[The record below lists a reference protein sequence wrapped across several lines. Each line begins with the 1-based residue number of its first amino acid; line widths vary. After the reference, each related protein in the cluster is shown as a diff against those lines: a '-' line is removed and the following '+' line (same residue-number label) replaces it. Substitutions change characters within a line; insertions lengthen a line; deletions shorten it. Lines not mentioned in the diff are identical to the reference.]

1 MKFSEAKKIV
11 SKMNEAKKEIEK
23 LVTIMGTEAL
33 NHFTKSFRDQGF
45 TDESWEAWK
54 RRKNKDSKRGRGY
67 DTYRHQGTDEAEGKR
82 FRVKREAPRSVKNR
96 AILVRTGELRRSL
109 QKRNLGRYSVVIK
122 SDKIYANVHNEGLRS
137 GRGGGFTM
145 KKRQFVG
152 YSEVLN
158 RRLQQRINI
167 RLNRIFK

>member
-1 MKFSEAKKIV
+1 
-11 SKMNEAKKEIEK
+11 MNEAKKEIEN

-45 TDESWEAWK
+45 TDTSLKKWDA
-54 RRKNKDSKRGRGY
+54 RKKETDTRGRK
-67 DTYRHQGTDEAEGKR
+67 DRN
-82 FRVKREAPRSVKNR
+82 RSSR

>member
-1 MKFSEAKKIV
+1 MRFNEAKKIV
-11 SKMNEAKKEIEK
+11 AKMNEAKKEIEN

-45 TDESWEAWK
+45 TDTSLKKWDA
-54 RRKNKDSKRGRGY
+54 RKKETDTRGRK
-67 DTYRHQGTDEAEGKR
+67 DRN
-82 FRVKREAPRSVKNR
+82 RSSR

>member
-11 SKMNEAKKEIEK
+11 AKMNEAKKEIEN

-45 TDESWEAWK
+45 TDTSLKKWDA
-54 RRKNKDSKRGRGY
+54 RKKETDTRGRK
-67 DTYRHQGTDEAEGKR
+67 DRN
-82 FRVKREAPRSVKNR
+82 RSSR

-158 RRLQQRINI
+158 RRLQQRINM

>member
-11 SKMNEAKKEIEK
+11 AKMNEAKKEIEN

-33 NHFTKSFRDQGF
+33 NHFTASFRNQGF
-45 TDESWEAWK
+45 TNQSLERWQPRK
-54 RRKNKDSKRGRGY
+54 RETDTRGRK
-67 DTYRHQGTDEAEGKR
+67 DRNRA
-82 FRVKREAPRSVKNR
+82 SR

-122 SDKIYANVHNEGLRS
+122 SDKIYANVHNEGLRA
-137 GRGGGFTM
+137 GRGRGFTM

-152 YSEVLN
+152 YSETLN
-158 RRLQQRINI
+158 RKLQQRINM